1 MNLMDFL
8 RAIVYLLVFSA
19 MVTSSVLIA
28 LDLFK
33 VYSISALWR
42 YSPLWIG
49 GAGIVCILAFV
60 GLVVMF
66 RRQ

>member
-8 RAIVYLLVFSA
+8 KAIVYLLLFGGIIGTGILV
-19 MVTSSVLIA
+19 A

-33 VYSISALWR
+33 VSSIPALWR
-42 YSPLWIG
+42 YSPAWIG
-49 GAGIVCILAFV
+49 AAWIVCILAFV

-66 RRQ
+66 RRR